1 MAFNHLK
8 KLNEL
13 EGLNR
18 FEKQERSVQSG
29 SKAGLGSRQRVI
41 DMLSKGQEK
50 ISDMKTS
57 MYDASKGVKKVQAT
71 FARNTLG
78 SQTDSMSPWMDFLS
92 TEQDKI
98 EKEAKDKLDED
109 YDPFKLTEELYGKK
123 GVQEGEPAEQSYFDT
138 ALIEGGLRGNSRKAG
153 DASIDV
159 QQTVVNKI
167 IEVGGKMGMTDYEIA
182 YTLAIAR
189 YESGFNPDAAAKTS
203 SASGGGQFI
212 DDTGSK
218 YGITDENR
226 WDIDVQVQA
235 LVDHTIDNFE
245 LARKK
250 GYGDEY
256 VYALH
261 HDGISLA
268 KDGLSKGKEHVMP
281 FVPKYLKAIEQFRG
295 AA

>member
-1 MAFNHLK
+1 MSYNHLK

-13 EGLNR
+13 ENLNR
-18 FEKQERSVQSG
+18 FDKQELSVQSG
-29 SKAGLGSRQRVI
+29 SKAGLGSRQRTQQ
-41 DMLSKGQEK
+41 MLSQGQEK
-50 ISDMKTS
+50 ISDMKIS

-71 FARNTLG
+71 FARDNLK

-92 TEQDKI
+92 TEQDKMA
-98 EKEAKDKLDED
+98 KEAKDKLDED

-123 GVQEGEPAEQSYFDT
+123 GVQEGEPAEQSYFNT
-138 ALIEGGLRGNSRKAG
+138 EIIEGGLRGNSRKAG
-153 DASIDV
+153 DASLDV
-159 QQTVVNKI
+159 QETVVNKI

-203 SASGGGQFI
+203 SASGVGQFI
-212 DDTGSK
+212 NDTGSK
-218 YGITDENR
+218 YGITNENR
-226 WDIDVQVQA
+226 WNVDVQVQA

-245 LARKK
+245 LAKKK
-250 GYGDEY
+250 GYGNEY

>member
-13 EGLNR
+13 ERLP
-18 FEKQERSVQSG
+18 KQEQSIQSG
-29 SKAGLGSRQRVI
+29 SKAGLGSRQRTQQ
-41 DMLSKGQEK
+41 MLSQGQEK
-50 ISDMKTS
+50 ITDMKIG
-57 MYDASKGVKKVQAT
+57 MDDASRGVQRI
-71 FARNTLG
+71 FARNTIRPEE
-78 SQTDSMSPWMDFLS
+78 DSMSPWMELFS
-92 TEQDKI
+92 TEEDKMK
-98 EKEAKDKLDED
+98 KEAKDKLDED

-123 GVQEGEPAEQSYFDT
+123 GVQEGKPAKQSYFDT
-138 ALIEGGLRGNSRKAG
+138 EIIEGGLRGNSRKAG
-153 DASIDV
+153 DASLDV

-203 SASGGGQFI
+203 SASGVGQFI

-218 YGITDENR
+218 YGITNENR
-226 WDIDVQVQA
+226 WDVDIQVQA
-235 LVDHTIDNFE
+235 LVDHTLDNFE

-250 GYGDEY
+250 GYGNEY

-295 AA
+295 AV

>member
-13 EGLNR
+13 ERLP
-18 FEKQERSVQSG
+18 KQEQSIQSG
-29 SKAGLGSRQRVI
+29 SKAGLGSRQRTQQ
-41 DMLSKGQEK
+41 MLSQGQEK
-50 ISDMKTS
+50 ITDMKIG
-57 MYDASKGVKKVQAT
+57 MDDASRGVQRI
-71 FARNTLG
+71 FARNTIRPEE
-78 SQTDSMSPWMDFLS
+78 DSMSPWMDLFS
-92 TEQDKI
+92 TEEERI
-98 EKEAKDKLDED
+98 TKEAKDKLDED

-123 GVQEGEPAEQSYFDT
+123 GVQEGKPAKQSYFDT
-138 ALIEGGLRGNSRKAG
+138 EIIEGGLRGNSRKAG
-153 DASIDV
+153 DASLDV

-203 SASGGGQFI
+203 SASGVGQFI

-218 YGITDENR
+218 YGITNENR
-226 WDIDVQVQA
+226 WDVDVQVQA

-245 LARKK
+245 LAKKK
-250 GYGDEY
+250 GYGNEY

-295 AA
+295 AE

>member
-13 EGLNR
+13 ENLP
-18 FEKQERSVQSG
+18 KQQESAQTG
-29 SKAGLGSRQRVI
+29 NKAGLGSRSRTQEMLGMSGQRATQI
-41 DMLSKGQEK
+41 T
-50 ISDMKTS
+50 SDMDS
-57 MYDASKGVKKVQAT
+57 SARGIQKV
-71 FARNTLG
+71 FARNTLRPEE
-78 SQTDSMSPWMDFLS
+78 DSMSPWMNFLS
-92 TEQDKI
+92 TEQDKMA
-98 EKEAKDKLDED
+98 KEAKDKLDED
-109 YDPFKLTEELYGKK
+109 YDPYKLTEELYGKK
-123 GVQEGEPAEQSYFDT
+123 GVQEGKPAKQSYFDT
-138 ALIEGGLRGNSRKAG
+138 EIIEGGLRGNSRKAG
-153 DASIDV
+153 DASLDV

-203 SASGGGQFI
+203 SASGVGQFI

-218 YGITDENR
+218 YGITNENR
-226 WDIDVQVQA
+226 WDVDVQVQA

-245 LARKK
+245 LAKKK
-250 GYGDEY
+250 GYGNEY

>member
-13 EGLNR
+13 ENLP
-18 FEKQERSVQSG
+18 KQQESAQTG
-29 SKAGLGSRQRVI
+29 NKAGLGSRSRTQEMLGMSGQRAAQI
-41 DMLSKGQEK
+41 T
-50 ISDMKTS
+50 SDMDS
-57 MYDASKGVKKVQAT
+57 SARGIQRI
-71 FARNTLG
+71 FARNTLKPEG
-78 SQTDSMSPWMDFLS
+78 DSMSPWMDFLS
-92 TEQDKI
+92 TEQDKMA
-98 EKEAKDKLDED
+98 KEAKDKLDED

-123 GVQEGEPAEQSYFDT
+123 GVQEGEPAKQSYFDT
-138 ALIEGGLRGNSRKAG
+138 EIIEGGLRGNSRKAG
-153 DASIDV
+153 DASLDV

-203 SASGGGQFI
+203 SASGVGQFI

-218 YGITDENR
+218 YGITNENR
-226 WDIDVQVQA
+226 WDVDVQVQA

-245 LARKK
+245 LAKKK
-250 GYGDEY
+250 GYGNEY

>member
-13 EGLNR
+13 ERLP
-18 FEKQERSVQSG
+18 KQEQSIQSG
-29 SKAGLGSRQRVI
+29 SKAGLGSRQRTQQ
-41 DMLSKGQEK
+41 MLSQGQEK
-50 ISDMKTS
+50 ITDMKIG
-57 MYDASKGVKKVQAT
+57 MDDASRGVQRI
-71 FARNTLG
+71 FARNTIRPEE
-78 SQTDSMSPWMDFLS
+78 DSMSPWMDLFS
-92 TEQDKI
+92 TEEERI
-98 EKEAKDKLDED
+98 TKEAKDKLDED

-123 GVQEGEPAEQSYFDT
+123 GVQEGKPAKQSYFDT
-138 ALIEGGLRGNSRKAG
+138 EIIEGGLRGNSRKAG
-153 DASIDV
+153 DASLDV
-159 QQTVVNKI
+159 QETVVNKI

-203 SASGGGQFI
+203 SASGVGQFI

-218 YGITDENR
+218 YGITNENR
-226 WDIDVQVQA
+226 WNVDVQVQA
-235 LVDHTIDNFE
+235 LVDHTLDNFE
-245 LARKK
+245 LAKKK
-250 GYGDEY
+250 GYGNEY

-268 KDGLSKGKEHVMP
+268 KNGLSKGKEHVMP

>member
-1 MAFNHLK
+1 
-8 KLNEL
+8 
-13 EGLNR
+13 
-18 FEKQERSVQSG
+18 
-29 SKAGLGSRQRVI
+29 
-41 DMLSKGQEK
+41 
-50 ISDMKTS
+50 
-57 MYDASKGVKKVQAT
+57 
-71 FARNTLG
+71 
-78 SQTDSMSPWMDFLS
+78 MSPWMDLLS

-123 GVQEGEPAEQSYFDT
+123 GVQEGEPAKQSYFDT
-138 ALIEGGLRGNSRKAG
+138 EIIEGGLRGNSRKAG
-153 DASIDV
+153 DASLDV

-203 SASGGGQFI
+203 SASGVGQFI

-218 YGITDENR
+218 YGITNENR
-226 WDIDVQVQA
+226 WDVDVQVQA